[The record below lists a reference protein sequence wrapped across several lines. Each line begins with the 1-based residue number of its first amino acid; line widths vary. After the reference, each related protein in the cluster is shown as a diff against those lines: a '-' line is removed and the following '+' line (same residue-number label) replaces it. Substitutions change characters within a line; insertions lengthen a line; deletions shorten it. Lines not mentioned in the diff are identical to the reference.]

1 MKIEDKNMELQI
13 LEAAEKLFLE
23 QGYVK
28 TSTAQIAKLAGCNQ
42 ALVHYYYRTKDNL
55 FEKIF
60 EEKIS
65 MIATN
70 ILHIGVSGSTIE
82 ERVTQV
88 IGFYFDFL
96 KQNPQLAQFV
106 LHEISSNPARLQSL
120 VERLRQHVAPF
131 FLRVEAELEKEVKKG
146 TIRPISGENLLITII
161 SLNVTPFLVKPILQR
176 ALNLGEK
183 EFDTMLEERKKEVIE
198 TVLSR
203 LRV

>member
-1 MKIEDKNMELQI
+1 MKIEDKSMELQI

-23 QGYVK
+23 QGYAK

-60 EEKIS
+60 EEKIG

-70 ILHIGVSGSTIE
+70 ILHIGVNGSTIE

-106 LHEISSNPARLQSL
+106 LHEISSNPTRLQSL
-120 VERLRQHVAPF
+120 VERLRQQVTPL
-131 FLRVEAELEKEVKKG
+131 FLRVEAELEKEVKRG
-146 TIRPISGENLLITII
+146 TIRPITGINLLITII

-176 ALNLGEK
+176 ALHLGEK